1 MEIYGSHGRSGILQ
15 LSQEETGSIDV
26 LFSRGNS
33 AVFLLYVNK
42 SLGVIREVKIGH
54 NNFGDSPS
62 WFLEEIFIRDVQSN
76 QSWKFMVSQW
86 FALERG
92 DGRIERMFQ
101 ATVSQMDFVSEV
113 ARRWWRGLTE
123 LHIWVSVAAKPK
135 RSHFSRVQRVSCC
148 LSVLLTSMFANAM
161 FYELHGR
168 YEQPFQVGPL
178 EFSWRQVVTGIE
190 SALIVAPINILIVLL
205 FKEASKKSSSN
216 NSPCYKANLIKSIAW
231 FLFFGSCAIS
241 ATFTIFY
248 SLIWEKSVSEQ
259 WLSSMLISFAQD
271 VTIMEPVKVFCT
283 AVVLAAIIKMKAKRS
298 TVPACEDSN
307 QVESGRSKQRLWPL
321 KLSEVE
327 KMRKRQAKKQNLSRY
342 LTELGIYLVFVFL
355 LMVVC
360 YGNRNDHRY
369 LMTRSIRDGL
379 PNFNNVSNIY
389 CVWRNR

>member
-1 MEIYGSHGRSGILQ
+1 
-15 LSQEETGSIDV
+15 
-26 LFSRGNS
+26 
-33 AVFLLYVNK
+33 
-42 SLGVIREVKIGH
+42 
-54 NNFGDSPS
+54 
-62 WFLEEIFIRDVQSN
+62 
-76 QSWKFMVSQW
+76 
-86 FALERG
+86 
-92 DGRIERMFQ
+92 
-101 ATVSQMDFVSEV
+101 
-113 ARRWWRGLTE
+113 
-123 LHIWVSVAAKPK
+123 
-135 RSHFSRVQRVSCC
+135 
-148 LSVLLTSMFANAM
+148 MFANAM

-178 EFSWRQVVTGIE
+178 KFSWRQVVTGIE
-190 SALIVAPINILIVLL
+190 SALIMAPINILIVLL

-271 VTIMEPVKVFCT
+271 VTITEPVKVFFT

-307 QVESGRSKQRLWPL
+307 QVESGRSKQRLWTL

-342 LTELGIYLVFVFL
+342 FTELGIYLVFVFL